1 MDDDKQLLSVL
12 NMGLDL
18 LQGSLDSLA
27 NPAAE
32 GRTSAGVAAL
42 LQGSLDS
49 LGSPPAAYALIERDR
64 NLVAALKEVAG
75 EILRRQQIRQQA
87 PAVQAPPDDAENDFD
102 AYFWAG
108 FLPDLRDWM
117 ESELHTERD
126 SDVHR
131 LVRER
136 ASRTL
141 FYPHP
146 PFGCDWNPLFH
157 LSHLCDTFI
166 FADLENRH
174 DIREQLENIQNNTPV
189 GVGLSLV
196 GEVRQFNLDLQPF
209 DGGVS
214 GLGLGNNPDPTLI
227 QESAQMRQLQVV
239 QDLQG
244 CRCWEA
250 DIERTVGT
258 TRRLLKVIYIQ
269 AGGITAYLRLF
280 HAQNC
285 APRIVCF
292 RTRCPRWEPFRR
304 PDGLFLRALHAQRD
318 KIEYLLGLQGGEWV
332 KPLMTFHFWHAEQPL
347 EYGPFGGD
355 LARLVCMAKPQHL
368 TVPEGAAATL
378 HNPDSNRSVVLVKGA
393 LSDANVP
400 AGIDAV
406 VISEQ
411 LLPRD
416 WDDNLYKIVL
426 VAGGM
431 PHAHGR
437 RSFLPNLSSPMG
449 IVLNEITAVCQQQ
462 NLKSVACIGL
472 GFEDEAPALQQWLT
486 QEGAPLTLRIHCPD
500 DGDFLSLSGFL
511 R

>member
-1 MDDDKQLLSVL
+1 MNDELLVSVFKTGMKLLPGAFQRSESPQTKAYQTEMDRELMEHMVEISH
-12 NMGLDL
+12 
-18 LQGSLDSLA
+18 
-27 NPAAE
+27 
-32 GRTSAGVAAL
+32 
-42 LQGSLDS
+42 
-49 LGSPPAAYALIERDR
+49 
-64 NLVAALKEVAG
+64 
-75 EILRRQQIRQQA
+75 EILRRWPIARQA
-87 PAVQAPPDDAENDFD
+87 AGIDDKPNEGEIDINTYAL
-102 AYFWAG
+102 AAA
-108 FLPDLRDWM
+108 LPDFRNWR
-117 ESELHTERD
+117 ESQISLQAGLN
-126 SDVHR
+126 VYR

-146 PFGCDWNPLFH
+146 PFSCDWNPLFH

-174 DIREQLENIQNNTPV
+174 DISEQLENIQNNTPV

-209 DGGVS
+209 DGGVP
-214 GLGLGNNPDPTLI
+214 GLGLGDNPEPILI
-227 QESAQMRQLQVV
+227 EEAARMGQLQR
-239 QDLQG
+239 LPT

-292 RTRCPRWEPFRR
+292 RRSCPQWGPFHNL
-304 PDGLFLRALHAQRD
+304 GELFSRALHAQKD
-318 KIEYLLGLQGGEWV
+318 EIEYLLGWEAGYGFHGWEWSLPMM
-332 KPLMTFHFWHAEQPL
+332 KFRLWHAEQPIV
-347 EYGPFGGD
+347 YDCFG
-355 LARLVCMAKPQHL
+355 AWFPVVCLAKPQHL
-368 TVPEGAAATL
+368 TVLDGAAYTL
-378 HNPDSNRSVVLVKGA
+378 QNSVSNRSVILIKG
-393 LSDANVP
+393 LLTPANVA
-400 AGIDAV
+400 AGTDAV
-406 VISEQ
+406 VISDQ
-411 LLPRD
+411 LLPQD
-416 WDDNLYKIVL
+416 WDDNFYKIVL
-426 VAGGM
+426 VAGGI

-437 RSFLPNLSSPMG
+437 RSFLPNLRSPMG

-462 NLKSVACIGL
+462 NLNSVACIGL

-500 DGDFLSLSGFL
+500 DGDFLSLCGFL